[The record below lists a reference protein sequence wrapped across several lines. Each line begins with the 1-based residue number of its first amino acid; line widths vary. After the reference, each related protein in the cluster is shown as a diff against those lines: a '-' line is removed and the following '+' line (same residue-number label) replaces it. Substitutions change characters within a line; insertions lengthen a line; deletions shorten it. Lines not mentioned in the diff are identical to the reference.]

1 MVNKCTIK
9 IENRSGSLRSYALSN
24 KAPEVEGSVQGKVW
38 SNVFALASVPNG
50 SSGTFTIFKEYYT
63 MVGSSQ
69 GEPGDQV
76 QASVVGKRAVTLSS
90 RRAGGP
96 VELPNSAKDDAF
108 EIQTGAFDA
117 EQAKKGKYLIG
128 YGISN
133 GSEIQGPLATFC
145 PQPNDSYHITPVN
158 TYYVAPARINV
169 GTMIGDGLAD
179 TAAKVDFITLPDD
192 VTLVH
197 DKFDTLTIQAP

>member
-76 QASVVGKRAVTLSS
+76 QASVVGKRAVTLS
-90 RRAGGP
+90 
-96 VELPNSAKDDAF
+96 
-108 EIQTGAFDA
+108 
-117 EQAKKGKYLIG
+117 KYLIG